1 MKCLGMRVFF
11 VDSKLLFVMAIEFFV
26 WQLRRFGSKM
36 GLSVSRSVFV
46 ERYKKTGYEH
56 SINFDKRADLPA

>member
-1 MKCLGMRVFF
+1 ME
-11 VDSKLLFVMAIEFFV
+11 IEFFV

>member
-1 MKCLGMRVFF
+1 MRVFF

-36 GLSVSRSVFV
+36 GLSVSRSDLLNDT
-46 ERYKKTGYEH
+46 KKLD
-56 SINFDKRADLPA
+56 INTQ